1 MMRKGFSF
9 AAVLALTVLMVAVD
23 ASQGQLL
30 RRGRR
35 DRGSNEDA
43 VIPTPQTTPQTQIR
57 QSNYSPETM
66 EAARTAPVYLDVRVP
81 ANAEVIVETEK
92 TKQTGPRRS
101 FISPPIATGR
111 NYVYEIK
118 AKWLENGQE
127 VVRTRQVDVRAG
139 EQVVV
144 DFMATPASPEPERR
158 MRNAGRRRS

>member
-1 MMRKGFSF
+1 
-9 AAVLALTVLMVAVD
+9 
-23 ASQGQLL
+23 
-30 RRGRR
+30 
-35 DRGSNEDA
+35 
-43 VIPTPQTTPQTQIR
+43 
-57 QSNYSPETM
+57 M
-66 EAARTAPVYLDVRVP
+66 EAARTAAVYLDVRVP

-101 FISPPIATGR
+101 FISPPIPTGR

>member
-1 MMRKGFSF
+1 MRKGFSF
-9 AAVLALTVLMVAVD
+9 VAVLALAALMVAAD
-23 ASQGQLL
+23 ASQAQLL

-35 DRGSNEDA
+35 DRGSNDEP
-43 VIPTPQTTPQTQIR
+43 VITAPQTQIR
-57 QSNYSPETM
+57 QSNFSPEGM
-66 EAARTAPVYLDVRVP
+66 DAARTAPVYLDVRVP